1 MAVEDTPPGE
11 RKQEEERIMATTVK
25 PIPEGYHTVT
35 SYLII
40 KDAAK
45 ALEFYK
51 GAFGAT
57 EHVRLNTPDGKV
69 MHAESRSAIRR
80 SCCATNA
87 PTRTR
92 SARGPSGEPPS
103 PSCSTWRMWTPS

>member
-1 MAVEDTPPGE
+1 
-11 RKQEEERIMATTVK
+11 MATTVK

-35 SYLII
+35 SYLVI

-45 ALEFYK
+45 TLEFYK

-69 MHAESRSAIRR
+69 MHAEVKI
-80 SCCATNA
+80 
-87 PTRTR
+87 
-92 SARGPSGEPPS
+92 GDS
-103 PSCSTWRMWTPS
+103 PVMLCDECPD